1 MVVLG
6 RVTPENFTWA
16 DCLGDLGMEDVLRWS
31 DFARFT
37 DSGVPNSF
45 PDWIGEQLLGEIV
58 NELEWFSTVGF
69 DPRVHSGERRAR
81 VMYYQGVLFQPTQWL
96 ERWMFLIGSATR
108 GPVRG
113 WSGTATWSERRS
125 RSANRAVAL
134 RPTLYGLTWPLR
146 DVSFERKQAVVE
158 GLRRT
163 RWGQDL
169 AEELIKEFERGR

>member
-1 MVVLG
+1 
-6 RVTPENFTWA
+6 
-16 DCLGDLGMEDVLRWS
+16 MEDVLRWS

-81 VMYYQGVLFQPTQWL
+81 VMYYQGVLFQPTQWFGAMDVSHRQRYSRACRRL
-96 ERWMFLIGSATR
+96 ERDGYV
-108 GPVRG
+108 VRETE
-113 WSGTATWSERRS
+113 SLR
-125 RSANRAVAL
+125 NRAVAL